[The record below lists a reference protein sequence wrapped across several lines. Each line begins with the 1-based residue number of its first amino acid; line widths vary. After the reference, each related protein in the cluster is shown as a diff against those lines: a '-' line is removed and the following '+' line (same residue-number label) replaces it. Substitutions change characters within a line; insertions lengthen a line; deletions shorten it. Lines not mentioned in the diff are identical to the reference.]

1 MADPHGCIFA
11 LRFRKDYRQCAAL
24 LDFVQMKVL
33 LFSNFIETFCCS
45 FFIFS
50 YFCKKKRG
58 MKEKVIYL
66 LLIIMILTSCAGNR
80 KYDDLMQRADSIMN
94 VNDDSAKVAIRM
106 FDGVKSQLPEFSKA
120 QKMRYE
126 LLRHKAMNKAYIS
139 FTSDSKMKEVVDY
152 YDRHGSANERM
163 LANYV
168 LGCVYRDMH
177 EVPLALEYYNKAAEQ
192 ADTTAADCDYGT
204 LYRVYSQMGFL
215 FSKQYLPYQ
224 LLDAFG
230 KAEKYAYLA
239 KDTLNAIIN
248 YQNKGDAYDYL
259 GKKDSVVAINLRSAN
274 MFKRIGDNYNAAIA
288 LGCNYSYYIE
298 KQDSVNAKKAFEA
311 YFSTGY
317 EGNSN
322 YGDAKA
328 FLLCEKG
335 RYYMFVSRLDS
346 AFSCLNQSLKL
357 SKSYSNK
364 AAATKV
370 LAQYYA
376 RVNKPVLAMKYA
388 LKSSEYNDSDLLA
401 VRESQLQQIQA
412 MYNYGRN
419 QEIARKAELKA
430 ERITMLVYVLIA
442 GGVVIFL
449 LLTYLYLK
457 QLKKKKE
464 KILVTKHLYDDSL
477 LKLRQKQEELE
488 LLRTVNDRKIADV
501 IKEKEQT
508 INKLKEDLKDIR
520 DKYSNSSLSDVDIL
534 LKESSI
540 YKRIKYLELH
550 PKETM
555 RENDWIELE
564 ETIEQLIPSFIPL
577 LKNRLNVMAYRI
589 CLLVKLEISTSSIAI
604 LLGLSSSAIS
614 KYRKVMLEK
623 LCGRSGKPKD
633 FDEYI
638 RQIE

>member
-1 MADPHGCIFA
+1 
-11 LRFRKDYRQCAAL
+11 
-24 LDFVQMKVL
+24 
-33 LFSNFIETFCCS
+33 
-45 FFIFS
+45 
-50 YFCKKKRG
+50 

-106 FDGVKSQLPEFSKA
+106 LDGVKSQLPEFTQA

-508 INKLKEDLKDIR
+508 INKLEDDLKDIR
-520 DKYSNSSLSDVDIL
+520 EKYSNSSLSDVDIL

-614 KYRKVMLEK
+614 KNRKVMLEK

>member
-1 MADPHGCIFA
+1 
-11 LRFRKDYRQCAAL
+11 
-24 LDFVQMKVL
+24 
-33 LFSNFIETFCCS
+33 
-45 FFIFS
+45 
-50 YFCKKKRG
+50 
-58 MKEKVIYL
+58 
-66 LLIIMILTSCAGNR
+66 MILTSCAGNR

-508 INKLKEDLKDIR
+508 INKLEDDLKDIR
-520 DKYSNSSLSDVDIL
+520 EKYSNSSLSDVDIL

>member
-1 MADPHGCIFA
+1 M
-11 LRFRKDYRQCAAL
+11 L
-24 LDFVQMKVL
+24 LA
-33 LFSNFIETFCCS
+33 
-45 FFIFS
+45 
-50 YFCKKKRG
+50 
-58 MKEKVIYL
+58 
-66 LLIIMILTSCAGNR
+66 SCAGNR

-106 FDGVKSQLPEFSKA
+106 LDVVKSQLPEFSQA

-126 LLRHKAMNKAYIS
+126 LLRHKAMNKACIT
-139 FTSDSKMKEVVDY
+139 FTSDSVMKEVVDY
-152 YDRHGSANERM
+152 YDNYGSANERM

-168 LGCVYRDMH
+168 LGCVYRDMN
-177 EVPLALEYYNKAAEQ
+177 EAPLALEYYNKATEQ
-192 ADTTAADCDYGT
+192 ADTTAADCNYGT

-248 YQNKGDAYDYL
+248 YQNRESAYYYL
-259 GKKDSVVAINLRSAN
+259 GNKDSVIAINLRASN

-335 RYYMFVSRLDS
+335 TYYMFVSRLDS

-449 LLTYLYLK
+449 LLTHLYRK

-508 INKLKEDLKDIR
+508 INKLEDDLKDIR

-550 PKETM
+550 PKEIM

>member
-1 MADPHGCIFA
+1 
-11 LRFRKDYRQCAAL
+11 
-24 LDFVQMKVL
+24 
-33 LFSNFIETFCCS
+33 
-45 FFIFS
+45 
-50 YFCKKKRG
+50 

-66 LLIIMILTSCAGNR
+66 LLILLILASCAGNR
-80 KYDDLMQRADSIMN
+80 KYDDLMQRADSIMD

-106 FDGVKSQLPEFSKA
+106 LDGVKPQLPEFSQS

-126 LLRHKAMNKAYIS
+126 LLRHKAMNKACIT
-139 FTSDSKMKEVVDY
+139 FTSDSVMKEVVDY
-152 YDRHGSANERM
+152 YEDHGSANQRM

-177 EVPLALEYYNKAAEQ
+177 EVPLALEYYNKATEQ

-224 LLDAFG
+224 LLDAFD

-335 RYYMFVSRLDS
+335 TYYMFVSRLDS

-508 INKLKEDLKDIR
+508 INKLEDDLKDIR

-550 PKETM
+550 PKEIM

-577 LKNRLNVMAYRI
+577 LKNRLNVIAYRI

>member
-1 MADPHGCIFA
+1 
-11 LRFRKDYRQCAAL
+11 
-24 LDFVQMKVL
+24 
-33 LFSNFIETFCCS
+33 
-45 FFIFS
+45 
-50 YFCKKKRG
+50 
-58 MKEKVIYL
+58 MKEKVMFL

-94 VNDDSAKVAIRM
+94 ADDDSAKVAIRM
-106 FDGVKSQLPEFSKA
+106 LDGVKPQLLEFSKA

-139 FTSDSKMKEVVDY
+139 FTSDSIMKEVVDY

-168 LGCVYRDMH
+168 LGCVYRDMY
-177 EVPLALEYYNKAAEQ
+177 EVPMALEYYNKAAEQ

-508 INKLKEDLKDIR
+508 INKLEDDLKDIR

-550 PKETM
+550 PKEIM

>member
-1 MADPHGCIFA
+1 
-11 LRFRKDYRQCAAL
+11 
-24 LDFVQMKVL
+24 
-33 LFSNFIETFCCS
+33 
-45 FFIFS
+45 
-50 YFCKKKRG
+50 
-58 MKEKVIYL
+58 MKEKVIFL
-66 LLIIMILTSCAGNR
+66 LFIIMLLASCAGNR
-80 KYDDLMQRADSIMN
+80 KYDDLMQRADSIIN

-106 FDGVKSQLPEFSKA
+106 LDGVKSQLPEFSKA

-177 EVPLALEYYNKAAEQ
+177 EVPLALEYYNKATEQ

-259 GKKDSVVAINLRSAN
+259 GRKDSVVAINLRSAN

-335 RYYMFVSRLDS
+335 RYYMFISWLDS

-449 LLTYLYLK
+449 LLTHLYLK

-508 INKLKEDLKDIR
+508 INKLEDDLKDIR

-550 PKETM
+550 PKEIM

-577 LKNRLNVMAYRI
+577 LKSRLNVIAYRI

>member
-1 MADPHGCIFA
+1 
-11 LRFRKDYRQCAAL
+11 
-24 LDFVQMKVL
+24 
-33 LFSNFIETFCCS
+33 
-45 FFIFS
+45 
-50 YFCKKKRG
+50 
-58 MKEKVIYL
+58 MKEKVIFL

-106 FDGVKSQLPEFSKA
+106 LDGVKSQLPEFSKA

-139 FTSDSKMKEVVDY
+139 FTSDSIMKEVVDY

-449 LLTYLYLK
+449 LLTHLYLR

-464 KILVTKHLYDDSL
+464 KIVVTKQLYDDSL

-508 INKLKEDLKDIR
+508 INKLEDDLKDIR

-550 PKETM
+550 PKEIM

>member
-1 MADPHGCIFA
+1 
-11 LRFRKDYRQCAAL
+11 
-24 LDFVQMKVL
+24 
-33 LFSNFIETFCCS
+33 
-45 FFIFS
+45 
-50 YFCKKKRG
+50 
-58 MKEKVIYL
+58 MKEKVLYL
-66 LLIIMILTSCAGNR
+66 LLIIMLLASCAGNR

-106 FDGVKSQLPEFSKA
+106 LDGVKSQLPEYTQA

-126 LLRHKAMNKAYIS
+126 LLRHKAMNKACIT
-139 FTSDSKMKEVVDY
+139 FTSDSVMKEVVDY
-152 YDRHGSANERM
+152 YEDHGSANQRM

-177 EVPLALEYYNKAAEQ
+177 EVPLALEYYNKATEQ

-288 LGCNYSYYIE
+288 LGCNYSYYID
-298 KQDSVNAKKAFEA
+298 KGDSVNARKAFES
-311 YFSTGY
+311 YTSTGY

-449 LLTYLYLK
+449 LLTCLYLK

-464 KILVTKHLYDDSL
+464 KIVVTKHLYDDSL

-508 INKLKEDLKDIR
+508 INKLEDDLKDIR

-550 PKETM
+550 PKEIM

>member
-1 MADPHGCIFA
+1 
-11 LRFRKDYRQCAAL
+11 
-24 LDFVQMKVL
+24 
-33 LFSNFIETFCCS
+33 
-45 FFIFS
+45 
-50 YFCKKKRG
+50 
-58 MKEKVIYL
+58 MKEKVIFL
-66 LLIIMILTSCAGNR
+66 LFIIMLLASCAGNR

-106 FDGVKSQLPEFSKA
+106 LDGVKSQLPEFSKA

-168 LGCVYRDMH
+168 LGCVYRDMY
-177 EVPLALEYYNKAAEQ
+177 EVPLALEYYNKATEQ

-259 GKKDSVVAINLRSAN
+259 GRKDSVVAINLRSAN

-335 RYYMFVSRLDS
+335 RYYMFISRLDS

-449 LLTYLYLK
+449 LLTHLYLK
-457 QLKKKKE
+457 QLKKKKK